1 MLKLYIWFEIIF
13 LLMSNLKRKSK
24 EYQLDVADN
33 FKAIYG
39 SVDKETS
46 DVIYIRVRGKVQP
59 KQKQDDYSNEV
70 LELKSSLIDYIG
82 NMVGSMKSILNKNY
96 IFDVDLTEKCITYK
110 KSSHIKYD
118 LYVIPI
124 QSSSLE
130 SFYDTALDIT
140 NKVNKFIIDKLSSIS
155 FDVV

>member
-1 MLKLYIWFEIIF
+1 
-13 LLMSNLKRKSK
+13 MSNLKRKSK
-24 EYQLDVADN
+24 EYKLNTSDN

-39 SVDKETS
+39 SVNKETS
-46 DVIYIRVRGKVQP
+46 DVIYIRVRGKVKP
-59 KQKQDDYSNEV
+59 NQKQDNYSNDV
-70 LELKSSLIDYIG
+70 LEFKSSLIDYIG
-82 NMVGSMKSILNKNY
+82 VMVGSMNSILNKNY
-96 IFDVDLTEKCITYK
+96 IFDVELTEKCITYK

-124 QSSSLE
+124 KSINLE

-140 NKVNKFIIDKLSSIS
+140 NKVNKFIIDKLSIID

>member
-1 MLKLYIWFEIIF
+1 
-13 LLMSNLKRKSK
+13 MSNLKRKSK
-24 EYQLDVADN
+24 EYKLNTSDN

-39 SVDKETS
+39 SVNKETS
-46 DVIYIRVRGKVQP
+46 DVIYIRVRGKVNP
-59 KQKQDDYSNEV
+59 KQKKDDYSNDV
-70 LELKSSLIDYIG
+70 LEFKSSLIDYIG
-82 NMVGSMKSILNKNY
+82 VMVGSMNSILNKNY
-96 IFDVDLTEKCITYK
+96 IFDIELTEKCITYK

-124 QSSSLE
+124 KSINLE

-140 NKVNKFIIDKLSSIS
+140 NKVNKFIIDKLSIID

>member
-1 MLKLYIWFEIIF
+1 
-13 LLMSNLKRKSK
+13 MSNQKRKSK
-24 EYQLDVADN
+24 EYKLNISDN

-39 SVDKETS
+39 SVNKDTS

-82 NMVGSMKSILNKNY
+82 NMVGSMSSMLNKNY

-110 KSSHIKYD
+110 KSSHMKYD

-124 QSSSLE
+124 KPTNLE

>member
-1 MLKLYIWFEIIF
+1 
-13 LLMSNLKRKSK
+13 MSNQKRKSK
-24 EYQLDVADN
+24 EYKLSISDS

-39 SVDKETS
+39 SVNKETS

-59 KQKQDDYSNEV
+59 KQKQDDYSNDV
-70 LELKSSLIDYIG
+70 LEFKSSLIDYIAM
-82 NMVGSMKSILNKNY
+82 MVGSMNSILNKNY

-118 LYVIPI
+118 LYVTPI
-124 QSSSLE
+124 KSNNLE
-130 SFYDTALDIT
+130 SFYDIALDIT
-140 NKVNKFIIDKLSSIS
+140 NKINKFIIDNLLAIN

>member
-1 MLKLYIWFEIIF
+1 
-13 LLMSNLKRKSK
+13 MSNLKRKSK
-24 EYQLDVADN
+24 ECQLDVADS

-39 SVDKETS
+39 SVDKEAS
-46 DVIYIRVRGKVQP
+46 VVIYIRVRGKVQP
-59 KQKQDDYSNEV
+59 KQKQDDYSNDV
-70 LELKSSLIDYIG
+70 LELKSSLIDYVRT
-82 NMVGSMKSILNKNY
+82 MVGSMNSMLNKNY

-124 QSSSLE
+124 KPTNLE

-140 NKVNKFIIDKLSSIS
+140 NKVNKFIIDKLSSIN